1 MDNNEN
7 KNTPLKLDPE
17 VISKMNR
24 EELDKYCED
33 INFKIENL
41 QMMVKMLHDNAKT
54 DSDIISDMAKRNL
67 RKSKI
72 MMEIMER
79 DTKKE

>member
-7 KNTPLKLDPE
+7 KNAPLKLDPE

-33 INFKIENL
+33 INLKIENL
-41 QMMVKMLHDNAKT
+41 YMKVKMLHDNAKT
-54 DSDIISDMAKRNL
+54 DSDMISDMAKRNL
-67 RKSKI
+67 RKSEIMMKI
-72 MMEIMER
+72 MDR